1 VSYFGLVPEIE
12 AEVGY
17 WAHPDARGRGLM
29 TRAMGV
35 VVRHLFEDV
44 GVRRVSAGAAV
55 DNTASR
61 RVIEA
66 NGLRPFGVERLG
78 TVVRTGRADIAWY
91 DVLLEEWRGT
101 GRR

>member
-1 VSYFGLVPEIE
+1 
-12 AEVGY
+12 
-17 WAHPDARGRGLM
+17 M
-29 TRAMGV
+29 TRAMGM
-35 VVRHLFEDV
+35 VVRHLFDDV

-66 NGLRPFGVERLG
+66 NGLRQFGIERLG

-91 DVLLEEWRGT
+91 DVLVEEWRA
-101 GRR
+101 GRSSPPST